1 MRIIERVKIGLIF
14 LLVFL
19 MVFSYHPGIFTLV
32 QDGGS
37 TLVQPIWYLFTA
49 ITLLSL
55 SLSILQSKQI
65 IWYFVL
71 LTLFALTLFLVHA
84 MGFPISRDYIRIL
97 LIPFCALIIGWQLKI
112 SKKTYKALIVF
123 FGCVVLYVAAS
134 QIYTNIGAF
143 VIESQYLVQGKNA
156 LGVIVATSVVA
167 FIVLFL
173 QKENN
178 KLFNVF
184 CLALAILAFVLLL
197 TMRARA
203 AMLMTLLIVVF
214 VIYKNFV
221 RSGNKYFFLSVVLT
235 IFSLLAIYIV
245 LPEAAKT
252 YILDSFFYAREDDII
267 SGRGERNRM
276 AIEFLQDNLFFG
288 NIRDLVY
295 VPWIHNFPLLLAYN
309 FGIIAGFGAIAIYFY
324 LSVVIIKAML
334 KYDIF
339 EIKNIGFVLIAV
351 AFGIGMAEPMAPF
364 GPGTVFVFSFITFGI
379 ALRHNYKPKENS
391 AHK

>member
-19 MVFSYHPGIFTLV
+19 MVFSYHPRIFTLV

-37 TLVQPIWYLFTA
+37 ILVQPIWYVFIA
-49 ITLLSL
+49 IILLSL
-55 SLSILQSKQI
+55 NLNILYSKQI
-65 IWYFVL
+65 KWYFVL
-71 LTLFALTLFLVHA
+71 LTLFALTLFLIHA
-84 MGFPISRDYIRIL
+84 MGFPISRDYIRAP
-97 LIPFCALIIGWQLKI
+97 LISFCALIIGWQLKI
-112 SKKTYKALIVF
+112 SGKTYKLLLVF
-123 FGCVVLYVAAS
+123 FGCVLLYVAAS
-134 QIYTNIGAF
+134 QVYTNIGAL
-143 VIESQYLVQGKNA
+143 VIEGLYLVPGKNA
-156 LGVIVATSVVA
+156 LGPIIATSVVA
-167 FIVLFL
+167 FVILFL

-184 CLALAILAFVLLL
+184 CLALAILAFILLL

-203 AMLMTLLIVVF
+203 AMLMTLLLVVF
-214 VIYKNFV
+214 VIYKNFA
-221 RSGNKYFFLSVVLT
+221 RSGNKYFFLSAVLT
-235 IFSLLAIYIV
+235 VFSLLAIYIV

-252 YILDSFFYAREDDII
+252 YILDSFFYAREDDIT
-267 SGRGERNRM
+267 SDRGTRNIM

-288 NIRDLVY
+288 NIRGLMY

-309 FGIIAGFGAIAIYFY
+309 FGIVGGFGVIAIYFY
-324 LSVVIIKAML
+324 LSIVIIKAML

-379 ALRHNYKPKENS
+379 ALRHNYKPKEV
-391 AHK
+391 